1 MIGTEVKKEYGLRG
15 VCGISGDFVIE
26 YLKNDVIKE
35 KDKDGKEIEKFYEPG
50 IYIHQDSIFNPI
62 VIEMYIKTT
71 VRRNGEGETYA
82 TTESNDNII
91 DKITL
96 IDEFV
101 INTTQRERII

>member
-1 MIGTEVKKEYGLRG
+1 
-15 VCGISGDFVIE
+15 
-26 YLKNDVIKE
+26 
-35 KDKDGKEIEKFYEPG
+35 
-50 IYIHQDSIFNPI
+50 
-62 VIEMYIKTT
+62 MYIKTT